1 MKRKELINSMQKEI
15 TEHLHRLENALS
27 AFNMILTAMQSEGQ
41 KSQYQDYKALCCV
54 YEQLADAYSYIATA
68 ISKEGDL

>member
-1 MKRKELINSMQKEI
+1 MEKEI
-15 TEHLHRLENALS
+15 TDHLSRLENALS

-54 YEQLADAYSYIATA
+54 HEQLTGQYRKIADIITR
-68 ISKEGDL
+68 E

>member
-1 MKRKELINSMQKEI
+1 MQQEI
-15 TEHLHRLENALS
+15 TDHLSRLENALS

-54 YEQLADAYSYIATA
+54 YEQLPEQYRKTADFI
-68 ISKEGDL
+68 GL